1 MRLLHLYPVPRVYVY
16 SCTVYVH
23 RVRVPRA
30 CTHADRVVRT
40 FTMGVGHK
48 GIYSH
53 EDTVV
58 LLQSCMYCVE
68 GPHSR
73 PFST

>member
-1 MRLLHLYPVPRVYVY
+1 MSVYAPVTSVPGTP
-16 SCTVYVH
+16 CIC
-23 RVRVPRA
+23 VRVARA

-53 EDTVV
+53 EGTVV

-73 PFST
+73 PFSM